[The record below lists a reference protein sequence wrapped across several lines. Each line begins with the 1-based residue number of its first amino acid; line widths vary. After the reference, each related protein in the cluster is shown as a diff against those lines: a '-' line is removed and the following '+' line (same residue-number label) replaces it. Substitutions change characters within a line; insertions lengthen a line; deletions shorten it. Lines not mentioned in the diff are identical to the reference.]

1 MLFCDR
7 KQIIFGSLVEDV
19 VDHLYRVD
27 ESGGNDIERR
37 IGLVVIDGH
46 SGEADLAVAL
56 QIFKRPFPFIAV
68 NPARVP
74 DVQLLKVDRVDAQI
88 PETLLGR
95 ANDIVIGEHVGNVRS
110 RRCRPDSILGRYL
123 CRDVHATRS
132 ILDDLTDEHFAMPV
146 AIGEGRV
153 DKVQAKFE
161 RASESEDGFIIRAT
175 FPLFAAD
182 APGAVADLAN
192 FETSPAEFS
201 VSHETI
207 VLPAPKGTCKQP
219 AGRSESQTRRM
230 IRAIALLM
238 LAAGLLGAATVRLY
252 MKDGSYHSVSEYET
266 KGDRVRYY
274 STERSEWEEIPLDL
288 VDLKRTESEKAAREA
303 SRREDAA
310 ALDAE
315 EKAERAQRREIER
328 IPVNPGVYIV
338 QGEQITTLK
347 QAEVK
352 SVNNKRRSVL
362 KAISPIP
369 MVAGKSTVELDG
381 LKAALTLQAERPEF
395 YFRLYELERLA
406 IVRMKPAKSSR
417 IVQTL
422 NMVPVSN
429 EIVEDTDIVET
440 FKQQIAEGL
449 YKIWPTKPLEPGE
462 YAVVE
467 YTEGKGN
474 IQVWDFAVAR

>member
-1 MLFCDR
+1 
-7 KQIIFGSLVEDV
+7 
-19 VDHLYRVD
+19 
-27 ESGGNDIERR
+27 
-37 IGLVVIDGH
+37 
-46 SGEADLAVAL
+46 
-56 QIFKRPFPFIAV
+56 
-68 NPARVP
+68 
-74 DVQLLKVDRVDAQI
+74 
-88 PETLLGR
+88 
-95 ANDIVIGEHVGNVRS
+95 
-110 RRCRPDSILGRYL
+110 
-123 CRDVHATRS
+123 
-132 ILDDLTDEHFAMPV
+132 
-146 AIGEGRV
+146 
-153 DKVQAKFE
+153 
-161 RASESEDGFIIRAT
+161 
-175 FPLFAAD
+175 
-182 APGAVADLAN
+182 
-192 FETSPAEFS
+192 
-201 VSHETI
+201 
-207 VLPAPKGTCKQP
+207 
-219 AGRSESQTRRM
+219 M
-230 IRAIALLM
+230 IRAIALLI
-238 LAAGLLGAATVRLY
+238 LSVGLLGAATVRLY
-252 MKDGSYHSVSEYET
+252 MKDGSYHSVREYET

-338 QGEQITTLK
+338 QGEQVTTLK

-381 LKAALTLQAERPEF
+381 LKAALTLSAERPEF
-395 YFRLYELERLA
+395 YFRLNELERLA
-406 IVRMKPAKSSR
+406 IVRMKPAKNSR

-422 NMVPVSN
+422 NVVPVSN

-449 YKIWPTKPLEPGE
+449 YKIWPTKPLEAGE

-474 IQVWDFAVAR
+474 IQVWDFAIAR